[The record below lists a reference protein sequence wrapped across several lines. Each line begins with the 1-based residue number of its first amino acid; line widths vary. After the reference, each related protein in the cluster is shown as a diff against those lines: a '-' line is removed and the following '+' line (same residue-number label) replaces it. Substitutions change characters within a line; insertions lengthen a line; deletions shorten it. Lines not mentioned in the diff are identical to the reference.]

1 MNAHHDEKPQ
11 VRTQNI
17 GDAELSF
24 LLYEGEGPPL
34 ILLHATG
41 FLPWLWHPLARELA
55 GGYRILAPSFC
66 DHREAEPESGGL
78 GWTTLAEDLFRFCR
92 ALNLEEPF
100 LVGHSMGATVM
111 MIAHALFGLPAAG
124 MVLIEPV
131 LLPEEFY
138 RLAIRVEDH
147 PLASRAVKRTN
158 YWKDRNEALSY
169 LHSRPLFREWDEE
182 ILQLYLQHG
191 MTGENHGGLQLICS
205 PLREA
210 ALFMG
215 GMNYDPWPLLEKV
228 SCPTLILEGEKSENR
243 GFIDL
248 DRVRSLIPNCGLR
261 RVQGAGHLI
270 PMERPRE
277 VTGLIR
283 GFFDPLRAE
292 GGEPDERAGA
302 AEVHRNWS
310 A

>member
-17 GDAELSF
+17 GDADLSF
-24 LLYEGEGPPL
+24 LFYEGEGPPL

-41 FLPWLWHPLARELA
+41 FLPWLWHPVARGLA
-55 GGYRILAPSFC
+55 GSYRILAPSFC
-66 DHREAEPESGGL
+66 DHRETEPENGGL
-78 GWTTLAEDLFRFCR
+78 GWTVLAEDLFRFCR
-92 ALNLEEPF
+92 ALNLGKPF

-111 MIAHALFGLPAAG
+111 MIAHALYGLPAAG
-124 MVLIEPV
+124 MVLIEPI

-147 PLASRAVKRTN
+147 PFASRAVKRTN
-158 YWKDRNEALSY
+158 FWENREEALSY
-169 LHSRPLFREWDEE
+169 LRSRPLFQEWDEE
-182 ILQLYLQHG
+182 ILQLYLRHG
-191 MTGENHGGLQLICS
+191 MTGGNNGGLQLACS

-215 GMNYDPWPLLEKV
+215 GMNYDPWPLLTTI
-228 SCPTLILEGEKSENR
+228 SCPVLILEGEKSHNR

-248 DRVRSLIPNCGLR
+248 GRVRSLIPNSELR
-261 RVQGAGHLI
+261 RVRGAGHLI

-283 GFFDPLRAE
+283 GFFDPLRT
-292 GGEPDERAGA
+292 AGA
-302 AEVHRNWS
+302 PCRQSGAGEVRGDRI